1 MDEIRAQQTPQP
13 RQLDDADQSLGAFWQ
28 QFARRATDA
37 QLAACAAVFPVV
49 TILAFVVMFA
59 RPHWATRWWPVIGAP
74 LLVGS
79 FGLWGIADR
88 ERASPNR
95 ALWRLLQAVSV
106 AIAVVSAIVFVL
118 WFLQRVVGTW
128 NL

>member
-1 MDEIRAQQTPQP
+1 MDDSRAPQT
-13 RQLDDADQSLGAFWQ
+13 RQSHDAEQSLAAFWQ
-28 QFARRATDA
+28 RLARRATDA
-37 QLAACAAVFPVV
+37 QLAACAAVFPVIM
-49 TILAFVVMFA
+49 ILALVVMFA
-59 RPHWATRWWPVIGAP
+59 RPHWVARWWPIIGAP

-88 ERASPNR
+88 ERDSANR
-95 ALWRLLQAVSV
+95 ALWRIVQSLSVVVAV
-106 AIAVVSAIVFVL
+106 ASAIVFTL